1 MRGIDQHPAEFPA
14 PAGINP
20 DHIMFIRGRIGVPR
34 ASGDKPYWKKLATV
48 SAASSPRQRG

>member
-20 DHIMFIRGRIGVPR
+20 DHIMFIRGRIGAPR

>member
-1 MRGIDQHPAEFPA
+1 MYTFREFPA
-14 PAGINP
+14 PAGINRTKSLV
-20 DHIMFIRGRIGVPR
+20 HEYQKGVPR